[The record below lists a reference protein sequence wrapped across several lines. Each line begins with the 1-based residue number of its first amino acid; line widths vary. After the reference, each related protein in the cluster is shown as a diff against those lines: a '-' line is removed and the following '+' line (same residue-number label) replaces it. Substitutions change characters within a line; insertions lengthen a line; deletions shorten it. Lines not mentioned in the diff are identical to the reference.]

1 MRKKKNKRLKKF
13 KNTLAIIGIL
23 IIAGIS
29 IYAFAVNKTA
39 RASKDELGELRT
51 IVAEYQADEQ
61 SANYNDSRGVV
72 KTIEDVCNEEDFD
85 VDLAIKI
92 AACESYL
99 DEYFIGVNNNGTID
113 RGIFSINSY
122 YYKDITNDCAF
133 DVSCSTKV
141 FISEVKAGRASNWY
155 CYRKLK

>member
-72 KTIEDVCNEEDFD
+72 KTIEDVCNEENFD

-113 RGIFSINSY
+113 RGIFALNNR
-122 YYKDITNDCAF
+122 YYKDIPNDCAF
-133 DVSCSTKV
+133 SAECSARV
-141 FISEVKAGRASNWY
+141 FIQRVKDGKINDWLCAKRV
-155 CYRKLK
+155 K

>member
-51 IVAEYQADEQ
+51 IVAEY
-61 SANYNDSRGVV
+61 
-72 KTIEDVCNEEDFD
+72 
-85 VDLAIKI
+85 
-92 AACESYL
+92 
-99 DEYFIGVNNNGTID
+99 
-113 RGIFSINSY
+113 
-122 YYKDITNDCAF
+122 
-133 DVSCSTKV
+133 
-141 FISEVKAGRASNWY
+141 
-155 CYRKLK
+155 